1 MKNPTQLIDELFSR
15 RMLGSVLVGGAAGK
29 MVEKTLNIISPE
41 TADLLALWTLA
52 FVIFT
57 IVFVFWNRIEN
68 EVDAVEDQLLGDG
81 GGSE

>member
-29 MVEKTLNIISPE
+29 VVEKTLNLISPG

-52 FVIFT
+52 FILFT
-57 IVFVFWNRIEN
+57 VMFVFWNRIET
-68 EVDAVEDQLLGDG
+68 EVDEVEDQILGGDG
-81 GGSE
+81 SE